1 MIMDKVTALLGKM
14 MFILERILAVA
25 FLAAVALN
33 FINVV
38 GRYVFSWSLIWSDE
52 VQVFIMIWMTFL
64 GAAIVTWRQAHL
76 RMDVLFEALPIPA
89 KAAIKLAEAVIALII
104 CGFVT
109 YQGYAYARRMFMLG
123 RESDMAHIPM
133 WIPHSAVAVGFGL
146 ITLVLV
152 VIALGKLA
160 TWRQRPAPSPSS
172 ESIGHVEVRS

>member
-1 MIMDKVTALLGKM
+1 MDRVTAFIGNM
-14 MFILERILAVA
+14 MFILERVLAVA
-25 FLAAVALN
+25 FVAAVALN
-33 FINVV
+33 FVNVV

-64 GAAIVTWRQAHL
+64 GAAIVTWRKAHL
-76 RMDVLFEALPIPA
+76 RMDVLFEALPAPV
-89 KAAIKLAEAVIALII
+89 KAAIKLAEAVLALII

-152 VIALGKLA
+152 AAALGKLA
-160 TWRQRPAPSPSS
+160 AWRRRPAPSPAS
-172 ESIGHVEVRS
+172 EPIGHVEVRS